1 MLTVQKLEWLQPFKN
16 LNTKIDVKVLPAT
29 VKNLSGKVWT
39 PSLAKF
45 LYSKGVVTWMCC
57 YSAAKRE
64 DIANT
69 DLRVVLLLALLGKTT
84 VRQFRVN
91 SAKLLN
97 SSLWTKCRFL
107 VNAAQDKQEVAFGL
121 QAMWQLLAQRTCL
134 NSSFSE
140 SHAVS
145 LSYTDYFDPLTLY
158 IPPAPL
164 VKGTYGR
171 GPGAPH
177 IKILERTL
185 R

>member
-97 SSLWTKCRFL
+97 SSLWTKCWFL
-107 VNAAQDKQEVAFGL
+107 VNAAQYKQEVALGKQCDSCLPKGCAWIEVFL
-121 QAMWQLLAQRTCL
+121 RALLYHCHVQITLIPL
-134 NSSFSE
+134 NCTF
-140 SHAVS
+140 
-145 LSYTDYFDPLTLY
+145 
-158 IPPAPL
+158 
-164 VKGTYGR
+164 
-171 GPGAPH
+171 
-177 IKILERTL
+177 L
-185 R
+185 RRP